1 MELIS
6 IALAALMSLVM
17 ALAVGRIVRFFLRK
31 DHVAYSYKLM
41 QDPKTGKVV
50 ETVVVEKSK

>member
-1 MELIS
+1 MELLS
-6 IALAALMSLVM
+6 IAFATLVSLVM
-17 ALAVGRIVRFFLRK
+17 AFAVFKLVRFFLRK

-41 QDPKTGKVV
+41 QDPTTGKVV